1 MSDDTSKRNPQDA
14 SKINVHESWELDYWT
29 KKFGVSAAKL
39 EEAVKAVGPGV
50 EKVKAHLGK

>member
-1 MSDDTSKRNPQDA
+1 MSDDTSKRGPQDA
-14 SKINVHESWELDYWT
+14 SKINVHESWELNYWT